1 MSDLLFAYGT
11 LLPGQS
17 RWHHLQPL
25 VVDEGV
31 AVAVSGSLY
40 DTGHGYP
47 AAVFSH
53 PGTIRGRVFRLQPDR
68 VDQALQII
76 DEVERTADQ
85 NYRRVRIDADEHRSV
100 WAYEYVGH
108 DTMVSIAGG
117 SWAEHVDTSQAR
129 RS

>member
-1 MSDLLFAYGT
+1 VSDLLFAYGT

-31 AVAVSGSLY
+31 AVAVGGSLY

-68 VDQALQII
+68 VDQALQTI

-85 NYRRVRIDADEHRSV
+85 HYRRVRIQTDEYPSV

-108 DTMVSIAGG
+108 EAMTPIAGG
-117 SWAEHVDTSQAR
+117 SWAEHVGASQPR